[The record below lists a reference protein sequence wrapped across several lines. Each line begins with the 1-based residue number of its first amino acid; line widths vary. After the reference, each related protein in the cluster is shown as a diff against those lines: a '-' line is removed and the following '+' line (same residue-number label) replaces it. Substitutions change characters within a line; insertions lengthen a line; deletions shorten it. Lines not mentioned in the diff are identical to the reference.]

1 MIHQYQLN
9 GYNIV
14 LDVMSGSVHAVDPL
28 AYDVIGLFEHESPD
42 EIARRMLEKYQNDP
56 TVDEKEIRDCLE
68 DVASLKESG
77 KLFAPDPFEGVPL
90 APRNTSVKALCLHVA
105 HACNLNCEYCFASQ
119 GRYQGERAL
128 MPYEVGVQSI
138 DFLIANSG
146 NHKTLD
152 VDFFGGE
159 PLLNWKVVK
168 RLVAYARS
176 REKESGKRFR
186 FTLTTNGLLID
197 DEVIEFSNR
206 EMYNV
211 VLSLDGR
218 PEVHDRLRR
227 DYAGRGSYERI
238 VPLFRKFA
246 QSRNERGYY
255 VRGTFTH
262 QNTDFLEDILH
273 IADLGFTQIS
283 MEPVVASPA
292 DENALTEADLPVL
305 FDQYEKLAL
314 SMLKRE
320 REGRGFTFY
329 HYMIDLAH
337 GPCILK
343 RLTGCGSG
351 TEYFAVT
358 PQGDLFPCHQFAS
371 DPKMKVGDVWNGVTN
386 PDLTGQFA
394 RCNIYAREECQ
405 DCWAKLY
412 CSGGCTANAFHA
424 TGDITGVY
432 DYGCKLFQ
440 KRIEC
445 ALMMKV
451 AQATEREQS

>member
-1 MIHQYQLN
+1 MIHEYKLN
-9 GYNIV
+9 GYNIA
-14 LDVMSGSVHAVDPL
+14 LDVYSGSVHAVDPL
-28 AYDVIGLFEHESPD
+28 AYDVIGLFEAEPPD
-42 EIARRMLEKYQNDP
+42 EIVRQMLLKYRDDP
-56 TVDEKEIRDCLE
+56 SIDEQEIRDCIS
-68 DVASLKESG
+68 DVASLKSSG
-77 KLFAPDPFEGVPL
+77 KLFAPDPYAGAELP
-90 APRNTSVKALCLHVA
+90 PRKRFVKALCLHVA

-128 MPYEVGVQSI
+128 MSYEVGVQAI

-146 NHKTLD
+146 PHKTLD

-159 PLLNWKVVK
+159 PLMNWDVVK
-168 RLVAYARS
+168 RLVAYARGREAES
-176 REKESGKRFR
+176 RKRFR
-186 FTLTTNGLLID
+186 FTLTTNGLLVD
-197 DEVIEFSNR
+197 DDVIEFCNR

-211 VLSLDGR
+211 VMSLDGR
-218 PEVHDRLRR
+218 KEVHDRLRR
-227 DYAGRGSYERI
+227 DYADQGSYDRI
-238 VPLFRKFA
+238 VPKFQRFA
-246 QSRNERGYY
+246 KSRHERGYY

-262 QNTDFLEDILH
+262 ENTDFLQDILH

-283 MEPVVASPA
+283 MEPMIGSPA
-292 DENALTEADLPVL
+292 DPHALTEADLPTL
-305 FDQYEKLAL
+305 YAQYEQLAQE
-314 SMLKRE
+314 MLKRE
-320 REGRGFTFY
+320 KEGRGFTFY

-337 GPCILK
+337 GPCLVK

-371 DPKMKVGDVWNGVTN
+371 DPSMKAGDIWNGVTN
-386 PDLTGQFA
+386 HELTERFA

-412 CSGGCTANAFHA
+412 CSGGCAANAYHA

-432 DYGCKLFQ
+432 DYGCKLFR

-445 ALMMKV
+445 ALMIKA
-451 AQATEREQS
+451 AQAQKS